1 MKGSRTRQIAFAAMF
16 AALAVILSVSPFTFY
31 LTQSIRIT
39 FREVPIYLCS
49 TALGPVFG
57 GMCSFI
63 ADLCGTFVSNSGN
76 AWNPLFA
83 LNAVLIGVLPGLIYR
98 LCSSRLNHIVSTVLS
113 ITLTNLSVNVFLT
126 PVWLC
131 ILGFNGGLSYWPLL
145 LSRLPLIAG
154 MTVIHILAV
163 LFLTPVVRRFTEGK
177 IVQNN
182 LEIQEQRHPMTY
194 DEAIDYIH
202 GLYWR
207 GSKLG
212 LVRTIEL
219 CHLLGDPQ
227 KNLKFIHVAGT
238 NGKGSTCAMLS
249 RVLTSAGYKTGLF
262 VSPFVDRFN
271 ERIQLNNTPIP
282 DDELAALV
290 SEIAP
295 VVESMPEPATEFE
308 IIAALGFLY
317 YARQKCDYVVLEVGL
332 GGELDATNVID
343 TPLLAV
349 ITAIDYDHMHILG
362 DTIEEIAK
370 AKAGIIK
377 DGGAVLF
384 YGEHKD
390 ALPVIE
396 AACAAHGATLHV
408 VDRSTLFE
416 GAYDLHGQTFDY
428 RGYHDL
434 RLGLLGRYQMKNAAT
449 VIDAVELLREQGV
462 AIPDEALY
470 RGLRETT
477 WPARFELLREDPPF
491 FVDGGH
497 NPHGVNGTVDTF
509 RRLFPE
515 KKATII
521 MGMMRDKDVS
531 QSVELLLPIAA
542 RFYTVTPDNARS
554 MPAEE
559 LAELIR
565 SCGGEATAFDSVDE
579 AVSLAAQNG
588 LTLAVGSL
596 YMAGEIHAAFQRY
609 AAEHGEGESHEAFG
623 A

>member
-16 AALAVILSVSPFTFY
+16 AALAVILSISPLTFY
-31 LTQSIRIT
+31 LTQSVRIT

-49 TALGPVFG
+49 TALGPVLG

-63 ADLCGTFVSNSGN
+63 ADLCGTFISNSGN

-98 LCSSRLNHIVSTVLS
+98 LCSSRLNHVVSTIIAIV
-113 ITLTNLSVNVFLT
+113 LTNLGVNVFLT

-131 ILGFNGGLSYWPLL
+131 LMGFNGGLPYWPLL
-145 LSRLPLIAG
+145 LSRLPLIAV
-154 MTVIHILAV
+154 MTVIQILV
-163 LFLTPVVRRFTEGK
+163 ILFLTPVVRRFVEGEK
-177 IVQNN
+177 R
-182 LEIQEQRHPMTY
+182 EEKGAPAMTY
-194 DEAIDYIH
+194 DEAIAYIH

-212 LVRTIEL
+212 LARTMEL
-219 CHLLGDPQ
+219 CRLLGDPQ
-227 KNLKFIHVAGT
+227 KKLKFIHVAGT
-238 NGKGSTCAMLS
+238 NGKGSTSAMLS
-249 RVLTSAGYKTGLF
+249 RVLTSAGYRTGLF
-262 VSPFVDRFN
+262 VSPYVDRFN
-271 ERIQLNNTPIP
+271 ERIQLDNTPIP

-317 YARQKCDYVVLEVGL
+317 YVRKKCDYVVLEVGL

-377 DGGAVLF
+377 DGGTVLF
-384 YGEHKD
+384 YGEHPD

-396 AACAAHGATLHV
+396 SACSAHGADLHV
-408 VDRSTLFE
+408 VDRSTLIE
-416 GAYDLHGQTFDY
+416 GEYDLHGQTFDY
-428 RGYHDL
+428 RGYKGL

-449 VIDAVELLREQGV
+449 VIDAVELLREKGV
-462 AIPDEALY
+462 AISDEALY

-497 NPHGVNGTVDTF
+497 NPHGVRGTVDTF
-509 RRLFPE
+509 KRLFPGR
-515 KKATII
+515 KATVI

-531 QSVELLLPIAA
+531 QSVGLLLPIAE

-565 SCGGEATAFDSVDE
+565 SCGGDAEAFDTVEE
-579 AVSLAAQNG
+579 AVALAAQNG
-588 LTLAVGSL
+588 ITLAVGSL
-596 YMAGEIHAAFQRY
+596 YMAGEIH
-609 AAEHGEGESHEAFG
+609 EAFHKVTG
-623 A
+623 GDAR